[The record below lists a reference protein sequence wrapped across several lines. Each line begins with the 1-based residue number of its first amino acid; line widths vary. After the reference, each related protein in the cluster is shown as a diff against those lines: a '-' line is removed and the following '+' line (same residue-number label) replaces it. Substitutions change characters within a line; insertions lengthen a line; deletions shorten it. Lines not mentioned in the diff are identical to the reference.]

1 MIIKYILLYIM
12 KKPPDKYKCIKLPI
26 TSILNKNEESQNIFN
41 TIQDAVY
48 RTNYITTKTSLL
60 LRLWCLDKYHNGI
73 DIPLIDENTIKMSM
87 KSIILPS
94 RGPKP
99 KNNNLLLLNEFKNL
113 HNFTLEDGNNLSSI
127 LDYYA
132 ITIFTSIETNIK
144 MHFFDYVNRFINSYF
159 KVFYKNE
166 ITNKEFKKQLFKD
179 LYVVKNDIINGTL
192 KANEKFHN
200 WIKEYRYKIVPE
212 EFEINYYYDV
222 KATPQKYLKYMIF
235 MNIELEKIEGKMYQ
249 FFAIQS
255 SIIPNHIQIDTKA
268 IIELLV
274 NKEKK
279 QYLDNVE
286 LNKEFLW
293 DKFFNITQKIKDY
306 KFDNTIITDGYAT
319 SLRFIHNDY
328 IEGEKI
334 KKEKMK
340 KGRKDARELTT
351 EDKEKKKFAKKKL
364 QDEKN
369 EMNKLKQKEKP
380 KKVEKTHEFLYIDD
394 VDKEE
399 LKGNHIFIDPGKRS
413 LFTMMNDDGK
423 FYSYTNK
430 QRVNETKRLKY
441 QNILKKYKDE
451 LEITSKENEL
461 SSYNSK
467 SCNIIKFNEFIT
479 KKISTN
485 EVLYKLYQ
493 NNKFRQYKWY
503 AFINKKRT
511 EDNMLNKIEKTYAKD
526 SIIIIG
532 DWSIGKQMKNF
543 ISTPNLS
550 LKRKLQERFKVYDI
564 DEYRTSCLNYKTE
577 ELCNN
582 LYLPDK
588 TNKERKMHSILT
600 YKMENKR
607 NGCINR
613 DKNGCKNIQKV
624 FNYYMEYNERPEK
637 YKRGVDLQKLQTVLT
652 EPSNC
657 S

>member
-1 MIIKYILLYIM
+1 M

-26 TSILNKNEESQNIFN
+26 NSILNNNEESQNIFN

-73 DIPLIDENTIKMSM
+73 DIPFINENTIKMCM
-87 KSIILPS
+87 KSLILAS
-94 RGPKP
+94 SGPKP

-113 HNFTLEDGNNLSSI
+113 HNFTLEDCVNLSSI
-127 LDYYA
+127 LNYYA
-132 ITIFTSIETNIK
+132 ITILTSIETNIK

-159 KVFYKNE
+159 KVFYKDE

-179 LYVVKNDIINGTL
+179 LYVVKNDILNGTL
-192 KANEKFHN
+192 KANVKFHN
-200 WIKEYRYKIVPE
+200 WINEYRFKIVPE

-249 FFAIQS
+249 FFPLQS
-255 SIIPNHIQIDTKA
+255 SIIPRHIQIDTKSV
-268 IIELLV
+268 IELLV
-274 NKEKK
+274 DKGKKE
-279 QYLDNVE
+279 YLDNIE

-293 DKFFNITQKIKDY
+293 DKYFNITQKIKDH

-340 KGRKDARELTT
+340 KGRKDAKEMT
-351 EDKEKKKFAKKKL
+351 EEYKEQKKLDKKIL
-364 QDEKN
+364 QDEEK
-369 EMNKLKQKEKP
+369 ELNKLKQKDKP
-380 KKVEKTHEFLYIDD
+380 KKIEKIQEFPYIDD
-394 VDKEE
+394 VEKVDLEGK
-399 LKGNHIFIDPGKRS
+399 HIFIDPGKRS
-413 LFTMMNDDGK
+413 LFTMMNDDGR

-441 QNILKKYKDE
+441 QNILKKYRDE

-461 SSYNSK
+461 SLYNSK
-467 SCNIIKFNEFIT
+467 SCNINKYREFIT
-479 KKISTN
+479 KKINTN

-511 EDNMLNKIEKTYAKD
+511 EDNMLNKIEKTYTKD

-550 LKRKLQERFKVYDI
+550 LKRKLQERFKVYNI

-577 ELCNN
+577 ELSKN

-588 TNKERKMHSILT
+588 RNKERKMHSILT

-624 FNYYMEYNERPEK
+624 FNYYIEYDERPER
-637 YKRGVDLQKLQTVLT
+637 YKRGVDLQKLQTAIV
-652 EPSNC
+652 PSNC

>member
-1 MIIKYILLYIM
+1 MR
-12 KKPPDKYKCIKLPI
+12 KPPDKYKCIKLPI
-26 TSILNKNEESQNIFN
+26 NSILNNNEESQNIFN

-73 DIPLIDENTIKMSM
+73 DIPFINENTIKMCM
-87 KSIILPS
+87 KSLILAS
-94 RGPKP
+94 SGPKP

-113 HNFTLEDGNNLSSI
+113 HNFTLEDGVNLSSI

-132 ITIFTSIETNIK
+132 ITILTSIETNIK

-159 KVFYKNE
+159 KVLYKDE

-179 LYVVKNDIINGTL
+179 LYIVKNDILNGTL
-192 KANEKFHN
+192 KANVKFHN
-200 WIKEYRYKIVPE
+200 WINEYRFNIVPE

-249 FFAIQS
+249 FFPLQS
-255 SIIPNHIQIDTKA
+255 SIIPRHIQIDTKSV
-268 IIELLV
+268 IELLV
-274 NKEKK
+274 DKGKKE
-279 QYLDNVE
+279 YLDNIEV
-286 LNKEFLW
+286 NKEFLW

-340 KGRKDARELTT
+340 KGRKDAKEMT
-351 EDKEKKKFAKKKL
+351 EEEKEKKKLDKKIL
-364 QDEKN
+364 QDEKK
-369 EMNKLKQKEKP
+369 ELNKLKQKDKP
-380 KKVEKTHEFLYIDD
+380 KKIEKIQEFPYIDD
-394 VDKEE
+394 VEKVDLEGK
-399 LKGNHIFIDPGKRS
+399 HIFIDPGKRS
-413 LFTMMNDDGK
+413 LFTMMNDDGR

-441 QNILKKYKDE
+441 QNILKKYRDE

-461 SSYNSK
+461 SLYNSK
-467 SCNIIKFNEFIT
+467 SCNINKYREFIT
-479 KKISTN
+479 KKINTN

-511 EDNMLNKIEKTYAKD
+511 EDNMLNKIEKTYTKD

-550 LKRKLQERFKVYDI
+550 LKRKLQERFKVYNI

-577 ELCNN
+577 ELSKN

-588 TNKERKMHSILT
+588 RNKERKMHSILT

-624 FNYYMEYNERPEK
+624 FNYYIEYDERPER
-637 YKRGVDLQKLQTVLT
+637 YKRGVDLQKLQTAIV
-652 EPSNC
+652 PSNC

>member
-1 MIIKYILLYIM
+1 M

-26 TSILNKNEESQNIFN
+26 TSILNNNEESQKIFN

-60 LRLWCLDKYHNGI
+60 LRLWCLEKYHYGI
-73 DIPLIDENTIKMSM
+73 DIPLINENTIKMCM
-87 KSIILPS
+87 KSLILPS
-94 RGPKP
+94 SGPKP

-113 HNFTLEDGNNLSSI
+113 HNFTLENGNNLSSI

-132 ITIFTSIETNIK
+132 ITILTSIETNIK

-159 KVFYKNE
+159 KVLYKDD
-166 ITNKEFKKQLFKD
+166 ITNKEFKKHLFKD
-179 LYVVKNDIINGTL
+179 LYVVKNDILNGSL
-192 KANEKFHN
+192 KSNLKFHN
-200 WIKEYRYKIVPE
+200 WINEYRYKIVPE
-212 EFEINYYYDV
+212 NFEVSYYYDI

-235 MNIELEKIEGKMYQ
+235 MNIELEKIESKMYQ
-249 FFAIQS
+249 FFPLQS
-255 SIIPNHIQIDTKA
+255 SIIPRHIQMDTKS

-274 NKEKK
+274 EKEKK
-279 QYLDNVE
+279 QYLDNIE

-293 DKFFNITQKIKDY
+293 DKYFNITQKIKDY

-340 KGRKDARELTT
+340 KGRKDARELTD
-351 EDKEKKKFAKKKL
+351 EDKEKKKLSKKIL
-364 QDEKN
+364 QDEKK
-369 EMNKLKQKEKP
+369 ELNKLKQKDKP
-380 KKVEKTHEFLYIDD
+380 KKVEKIQDFPYIDD
-394 VDKEE
+394 VEKEE
-399 LKGNHIFIDPGKRS
+399 LKGSHIFIDPGKRS

-441 QNILKKYKDE
+441 QNILKKYRDE

-467 SCNIIKFNEFIT
+467 SCNITNFNDFIS
-479 KKISTN
+479 KKINTN

-493 NNKFRQYKWY
+493 NNKFRQYRWY

-511 EDNMLNKIEKTYAKD
+511 EDNMLNKIEKTYTKD

-564 DEYRTSCLNYKTE
+564 DEYRTSCLNYRTE
-577 ELCNN
+577 ELCKN

-588 TNKERKMHSILT
+588 KNKERKMHSILT

-624 FNYYMEYNERPEK
+624 FNYYIEYDERPER
-637 YKRGVDLQKLQTVLT
+637 YRRGVDLQKLQTAIV
-652 EPSNC
+652 PSNC

>member
-1 MIIKYILLYIM
+1 M
-12 KKPPDKYKCIKLPI
+12 KEPPDKYKCIKLPI

-41 TIQDAVY
+41 TIQEAVY

-87 KSIILPS
+87 KSIQLPS

-113 HNFTLEDGNNLSSI
+113 HNFTLENGNNLSSI

-132 ITIFTSIETNIK
+132 ITILTSIETNIK

-166 ITNKEFKKQLFKD
+166 ISNKEFKKQLFKD
-179 LYVVKNDIINGTL
+179 LYVVKNDIIKGTL

-212 EFEINYYYDV
+212 DFEINYYYDV

-249 FFAIQS
+249 FFPIQS
-255 SIIPNHIQIDTKA
+255 SIIPNYIQIDTKA

-274 NKEKK
+274 EKEKK

-340 KGRKDARELTT
+340 KGRKDAREMTT
-351 EDKEKKKFAKKKL
+351 EDKEKKILAKKKL

-380 KKVEKTHEFLYIDD
+380 KKVEKTHEFPYIDD
-394 VDKEE
+394 VNKEE

-451 LEITSKENEL
+451 LNITSKENEL

-467 SCNIIKFNEFIT
+467 SCNITKYNEFIT

-511 EDNMLNKIEKTYAKD
+511 EDNMLNKIEKTYTKD

-588 TNKERKMHSILT
+588 KNKERKMHSILT

-624 FNYYMEYNERPEK
+624 FNHYIEYNERPER

>member
-1 MIIKYILLYIM
+1 M

-26 TSILNKNEESQNIFN
+26 TSILNKNEESQKIFN

-60 LRLWCLDKYHNGI
+60 LRLWCLEKYHNGI
-73 DIPLIDENTIKMSM
+73 DIPLINENTIKMCM
-87 KSIILPS
+87 KSLILPS
-94 RGPKP
+94 SGPKP

-113 HNFTLEDGNNLSSI
+113 HNFTLEDGVNLSSI

-132 ITIFTSIETNIK
+132 ITILTSIETNIK

-159 KVFYKNE
+159 KVLYKDD
-166 ITNKEFKKQLFKD
+166 ITNKDFKKQLFKD
-179 LYVVKNDIINGTL
+179 LYVVKNDILNGSL
-192 KANEKFHN
+192 KSNVKFHN
-200 WIKEYRYKIVPE
+200 WINEYRYKIVPE
-212 EFEINYYYDV
+212 NFEVSYYYDV

-235 MNIELEKIEGKMYQ
+235 MNIKLEKIEGKMYQ
-249 FFAIQS
+249 FFPLQS
-255 SIIPNHIQIDTKA
+255 SIIPRHIQMDTKS

-274 NKEKK
+274 DKGKKE
-279 QYLDNVE
+279 YLDNIE

-293 DKFFNITQKIKDY
+293 DKYFNITQKIKDY

-340 KGRKDARELTT
+340 KGRKDARELTD
-351 EDKEKKKFAKKKL
+351 EDKEKKKLSKKIL
-364 QDEKN
+364 QDEKK
-369 EMNKLKQKEKP
+369 ELNKLKQKDKP
-380 KKVEKTHEFLYIDD
+380 KKIEKIQEFPYIDD
-394 VDKEE
+394 VEKEE
-399 LKGNHIFIDPGKRS
+399 LKGSHIFIDPGKRS

-441 QNILKKYKDE
+441 QNILKKYRDE
-451 LEITSKENEL
+451 LEITSIENEL

-467 SCNIIKFNEFIT
+467 SCNITNFNDFIS
-479 KKISTN
+479 KKINTN

-493 NNKFRQYKWY
+493 NNKFRQYRWY

-511 EDNMLNKIEKTYAKD
+511 EDNMLNKIEKTYTKD

-564 DEYRTSCLNYKTE
+564 DEYRTSCLNYRTE
-577 ELCNN
+577 ELCKN

-588 TNKERKMHSILT
+588 KNKERKMHSILT

-624 FNYYMEYNERPEK
+624 FNHYIEYDERPER
-637 YKRGVDLQKLQTVLT
+637 YRRGVDLQKLQTAIV
-652 EPSNC
+652 PSNC

>member
-1 MIIKYILLYIM
+1 MR
-12 KKPPDKYKCIKLPI
+12 KPPDKYKCIKLPI
-26 TSILNKNEESQNIFN
+26 ISILNNNEESQKIFN

-48 RTNYITTKTSLL
+48 RTNYITTKTNLL
-60 LRLWCLDKYHNGI
+60 LRLWCLEKYHNGI
-73 DIPLIDENTIKMSM
+73 DIPLIDENTIKMCM
-87 KSIILPS
+87 KSLILPS
-94 RGPKP
+94 SGPKP
-99 KNNNLLLLNEFKNL
+99 KNNNFLLLNEFKNL
-113 HNFTLEDGNNLSSI
+113 HNFTLEDGVNLSSI

-132 ITIFTSIETNIK
+132 ITILTSIETNIR

-159 KVFYKNE
+159 KVFYNDE
-166 ITNKEFKKQLFKD
+166 IANKEFKKQLFKD
-179 LYVVKNDIINGTL
+179 LYVVKNDILNGTL
-192 KANEKFHN
+192 KANVKFHN
-200 WIKEYRYKIVPE
+200 WINEYRFKIVPE

-249 FFAIQS
+249 FFPLQS
-255 SIIPNHIQIDTKA
+255 SIIPRHIQIDTKSV
-268 IIELLV
+268 IELLV
-274 NKEKK
+274 DKGKKE
-279 QYLDNVE
+279 YLDNIE
-286 LNKEFLW
+286 LNKDFLW

-340 KGRKDARELTT
+340 KGRKDAKEMT
-351 EDKEKKKFAKKKL
+351 EEEKEKKKLDKKIL
-364 QDEKN
+364 QDEKK
-369 EMNKLKQKEKP
+369 ELNKLKQNDKP
-380 KKVEKTHEFLYIDD
+380 KKIEKIQEFPYIDD
-394 VDKEE
+394 VEKIDLEGK
-399 LKGNHIFIDPGKRS
+399 HIFIDPGKRS
-413 LFTMMNDDGK
+413 LFTMMDDEGK

-441 QNILKKYKDE
+441 QNILKKYRDE
-451 LEITSKENEL
+451 IDITSKDNEL
-461 SSYNSK
+461 SAYNSK
-467 SCNIIKFNEFIT
+467 SCNINKYREFIT
-479 KKISTN
+479 KKINTN

-511 EDNMLNKIEKTYAKD
+511 EDNMLNKIEKTYTKD

-550 LKRKLQERFKVYDI
+550 LKRKLQERFKVYNI

-577 ELCNN
+577 ELSKN

-588 TNKERKMHSILT
+588 RNKERKIHSILT

-624 FNYYMEYNERPEK
+624 FNYYIEYDERPER
-637 YKRGVDLQKLQTVLT
+637 YKRGVDLQKLQTAIV
-652 EPSNC
+652 PSNC

>member
-1 MIIKYILLYIM
+1 MR
-12 KKPPDKYKCIKLPI
+12 KPPDKYKCIKLPI
-26 TSILNKNEESQNIFN
+26 NSILNNEESQKIFN

-60 LRLWCLDKYHNGI
+60 LRLWCLEKYHNGI
-73 DIPLIDENTIKMSM
+73 DIPFINENTIKMCM
-87 KSIILPS
+87 KSLILPS
-94 RGPKP
+94 SGPKP

-113 HNFTLEDGNNLSSI
+113 HNFTLEDGKNLSSI

-132 ITIFTSIETNIK
+132 ITILTSIETNIK

-159 KVFYKNE
+159 KVFYKDE

-179 LYVVKNDIINGTL
+179 LYVVKNDILNGTL
-192 KANEKFHN
+192 KANVKFHN

-212 EFEINYYYDV
+212 EFEISYYYDV

-249 FFAIQS
+249 FFPLQS
-255 SIIPNHIQIDTKA
+255 SIIPRHIQIDTKSV
-268 IIELLV
+268 IELLV
-274 NKEKK
+274 DKGKKE
-279 QYLDNVE
+279 YLDNIEV
-286 LNKEFLW
+286 NKEFLW
-293 DKFFNITQKIKDY
+293 DKYFNITQKIKDY

-340 KGRKDARELTT
+340 KGRKDAKEMT
-351 EDKEKKKFAKKKL
+351 EEEKEKKKLDKKIL
-364 QDEKN
+364 QDEKK
-369 EMNKLKQKEKP
+369 ELNKLKQKDKP
-380 KKVEKTHEFLYIDD
+380 KKIEKIQEFPYIDD
-394 VDKEE
+394 VEKEDLE
-399 LKGNHIFIDPGKRS
+399 GKHIFIDPGKRS

-441 QNILKKYKDE
+441 QNILKKYRDE
-451 LEITSKENEL
+451 LDITSKENEL
-461 SSYNSK
+461 SAYNSK
-467 SCNIIKFNEFIT
+467 SCNINKYREFIT
-479 KKISTN
+479 KKINTN

-511 EDNMLNKIEKTYAKD
+511 EDNMLNKIEKTYTKD

-550 LKRKLQERFKVYDI
+550 LKRKLQERFKVYNI

-577 ELCNN
+577 ELSKN

-588 TNKERKMHSILT
+588 RKKERKMHSILT

-624 FNYYMEYNERPEK
+624 FNYYIEYDERPER

>member
-1 MIIKYILLYIM
+1 M

-26 TSILNKNEESQNIFN
+26 TSILNNNEESQKIFN

-60 LRLWCLDKYHNGI
+60 LRLWCLEKYHYGI
-73 DIPLIDENTIKMSM
+73 DIPLINENTIKMCM
-87 KSIILPS
+87 KSLLLPS
-94 RGPKP
+94 SGPKP

-113 HNFTLEDGNNLSSI
+113 HNFTLEDGVNLSSI

-132 ITIFTSIETNIK
+132 ITILTSIETNIK

-159 KVFYKNE
+159 KVLYKDD

-179 LYVVKNDIINGTL
+179 LYVVKNDILNGSL
-192 KANEKFHN
+192 KSNLKFHN
-200 WIKEYRYKIVPE
+200 WINEYRYKIVPE
-212 EFEINYYYDV
+212 EFEVSYYYDV

-249 FFAIQS
+249 FFPLQS
-255 SIIPNHIQIDTKA
+255 SIIPNHIQMDTKS

-274 NKEKK
+274 EKEKK
-279 QYLDNVE
+279 QYLDNIE

-293 DKFFNITQKIKDY
+293 DKYFNITQKIKDY

-340 KGRKDARELTT
+340 KGRKDARELTD
-351 EDKEKKKFAKKKL
+351 EDKEKKKLSKKIL
-364 QDEKN
+364 QDEKK
-369 EMNKLKQKEKP
+369 ELNKLKQKDKP
-380 KKVEKTHEFLYIDD
+380 KKVEKIQEFSYIDD
-394 VDKEE
+394 VEKVDLEGK
-399 LKGNHIFIDPGKRS
+399 HIFIDPGKRS

-441 QNILKKYKDE
+441 QNILKKYRDE

-467 SCNIIKFNEFIT
+467 SCIINKYREFIT
-479 KKISTN
+479 KKINTN

-493 NNKFRQYKWY
+493 NNKFRQYRWY

-511 EDNMLNKIEKTYAKD
+511 EDNMLNKIEKTYTKD

-577 ELCNN
+577 ELCKN

-588 TNKERKMHSILT
+588 KNKERKMHSILT

-624 FNYYMEYNERPEK
+624 FNYYIEYEERPYR
-637 YKRGVDLQKLQTVLT
+637 YKRGVDLQKLQTAIV
-652 EPSNC
+652 PSNC

>member
-1 MIIKYILLYIM
+1 M

-26 TSILNKNEESQNIFN
+26 TSILNNKEESKKIFN

-48 RTNYITTKTSLL
+48 RTNYITTKTNLL
-60 LRLWCLDKYHNGI
+60 LRLWCLEKYHNGI
-73 DIPLIDENTIKMSM
+73 DIPLIDENTIKMCM
-87 KSIILPS
+87 KSLILAS
-94 RGPKP
+94 SGPKP

-113 HNFTLEDGNNLSSI
+113 HNFTLEDGVNLSSI
-127 LDYYA
+127 LNYYA
-132 ITIFTSIETNIK
+132 ITILTSIETNIK

-159 KVFYKNE
+159 KVFYKDE

-179 LYVVKNDIINGTL
+179 LYVVKNDILNGTL
-192 KANEKFHN
+192 KANVKFHN
-200 WIKEYRYKIVPE
+200 WINEYRFKIVPE

-249 FFAIQS
+249 FFPLQS
-255 SIIPNHIQIDTKA
+255 SIIPRHIQIDTKSV
-268 IIELLV
+268 IELLV
-274 NKEKK
+274 DKGKKE
-279 QYLDNVE
+279 YLDNIE

-293 DKFFNITQKIKDY
+293 DKYFNITQKIKDH

-340 KGRKDARELTT
+340 KGRKDAKEMT
-351 EDKEKKKFAKKKL
+351 EEEKEKKKLDKKIL
-364 QDEKN
+364 QNEEK
-369 EMNKLKQKEKP
+369 ELNKLKQKDKP
-380 KKVEKTHEFLYIDD
+380 KKIEKIQEFPYIDD
-394 VDKEE
+394 VEKEDLE
-399 LKGNHIFIDPGKRS
+399 GKHIFIDPGKRS
-413 LFTMMNDDGK
+413 LFTMMNDDGR

-441 QNILKKYKDE
+441 QNILKKYRDE

-461 SSYNSK
+461 SLYNSK
-467 SCNIIKFNEFIT
+467 SCNINKYREFIT
-479 KKISTN
+479 KKINTN

-511 EDNMLNKIEKTYAKD
+511 EDNMLNKIEKTYTKD

-550 LKRKLQERFKVYDI
+550 LKRKLQERFKVYNI

-577 ELCNN
+577 ELSKN

-588 TNKERKMHSILT
+588 RNKERKMHSILT

-624 FNYYMEYNERPEK
+624 FNYYIEYDERPER
-637 YKRGVDLQKLQTVLT
+637 YKRGVDLQKLQTAIV
-652 EPSNC
+652 PSNC

>member
-1 MIIKYILLYIM
+1 MR
-12 KKPPDKYKCIKLPI
+12 KPPDKYKCIKLPI
-26 TSILNKNEESQNIFN
+26 NSILNNNEESQNIFN

-73 DIPLIDENTIKMSM
+73 DIPFINENTIKMCM
-87 KSIILPS
+87 KSLILAS
-94 RGPKP
+94 SGPKP

-113 HNFTLEDGNNLSSI
+113 HNFTLEDGVNLSSI
-127 LDYYA
+127 LNYYA
-132 ITIFTSIETNIK
+132 ITILTSIETNIK
-144 MHFFDYVNRFINSYF
+144 THFFDYVNRFINSYF
-159 KVFYKNE
+159 KVFYKDE
-166 ITNKEFKKQLFKD
+166 ITNTEFKKQLFKD

-200 WIKEYRYKIVPE
+200 WINEYRFKIVPE

-249 FFAIQS
+249 FFPLQS
-255 SIIPNHIQIDTKA
+255 SIIPNHIQIDTKSV
-268 IIELLV
+268 IELLV
-274 NKEKK
+274 DKGKKE
-279 QYLDNVE
+279 YLDNIEV
-286 LNKEFLW
+286 NKEFLW

-340 KGRKDARELTT
+340 KGRKDAKEMT
-351 EDKEKKKFAKKKL
+351 EEYKEKKKLDKKIL
-364 QDEKN
+364 QDEKK
-369 EMNKLKQKEKP
+369 ELNKLKQKDKP
-380 KKVEKTHEFLYIDD
+380 KKIEKIQEFPYIDD
-394 VDKEE
+394 VEKVDLEGK
-399 LKGNHIFIDPGKRS
+399 HIFIDPGKRS
-413 LFTMMNDDGK
+413 LFTMMNDDGR

-441 QNILKKYKDE
+441 QNILKKYRDE

-461 SSYNSK
+461 SLYNSK
-467 SCNIIKFNEFIT
+467 SCNINKYREFIT
-479 KKISTN
+479 KKINTN

-511 EDNMLNKIEKTYAKD
+511 EDNMLNKIEKTYTKD

-550 LKRKLQERFKVYDI
+550 LKRKLQERFKVYNI

-577 ELCNN
+577 ELSKN

-588 TNKERKMHSILT
+588 RNKERKMHSILT

-624 FNYYMEYNERPEK
+624 FNYYIEYDERPER
-637 YKRGVDLQKLQTVLT
+637 YKRGVDLQKLQTAIV
-652 EPSNC
+652 PSNC

>member
-1 MIIKYILLYIM
+1 M

-26 TSILNKNEESQNIFN
+26 TSILNNNEESQKIFN

-60 LRLWCLDKYHNGI
+60 LRLWCLEKYHNGI
-73 DIPLIDENTIKMSM
+73 EIPLINENTIKMCM
-87 KSIILPS
+87 KSILLPS
-94 RGPKP
+94 SGPKP

-113 HNFTLEDGNNLSSI
+113 HNFTLEDGVNLSSI
-127 LDYYA
+127 LDYYT
-132 ITIFTSIETNIK
+132 ITILTSIETNIK

-159 KVFYKNE
+159 KVLYKDD

-179 LYVVKNDIINGTL
+179 LYVVKNDLLNGSL
-192 KANEKFHN
+192 KSNIKFHN
-200 WIKEYRYKIVPE
+200 WINEYRYKIVPE
-212 EFEINYYYDV
+212 NFEVSYYYDV

-249 FFAIQS
+249 FFPLQS
-255 SIIPNHIQIDTKA
+255 SIIPNHIQMDTKS

-274 NKEKK
+274 DKGKKE
-279 QYLDNVE
+279 YLDNIE

-340 KGRKDARELTT
+340 KGRKDARELTD
-351 EDKEKKKFAKKKL
+351 EDKEKKKLDKKIL
-364 QDEKN
+364 QDEKK
-369 EMNKLKQKEKP
+369 ELNKLKQKDKP
-380 KKVEKTHEFLYIDD
+380 KKIEKIQEFPYIDD
-394 VDKEE
+394 VEKVDLEGK
-399 LKGNHIFIDPGKRS
+399 HIFIDPGKRS
-413 LFTMMNDDGK
+413 LFTMMDDDGK

-441 QNILKKYKDE
+441 QNILKKYRDE

-467 SCNIIKFNEFIT
+467 SCIINNYREFIT
-479 KKISTN
+479 KKINTN

-493 NNKFRQYKWY
+493 NNKFRQYRWY

-511 EDNMLNKIEKTYAKD
+511 EDNMLNKIEKTYTKD

-564 DEYRTSCLNYKTE
+564 DEYRTSCLNFKTE
-577 ELCNN
+577 ELSKN

-624 FNYYMEYNERPEK
+624 FNYYIEYDERPER
-637 YKRGVDLQKLQTVLT
+637 YKRGVDLQKLQTAMV
-652 EPSNC
+652 PSNC

>member
-1 MIIKYILLYIM
+1 MR
-12 KKPPDKYKCIKLPI
+12 KPPDKYKCIKLPI
-26 TSILNKNEESQNIFN
+26 NSILNNNEESQNIFN

-73 DIPLIDENTIKMSM
+73 DIPFINENTIKMCM
-87 KSIILPS
+87 KSLILAS
-94 RGPKP
+94 SGPKP

-113 HNFTLEDGNNLSSI
+113 HNFTLEDGVNLSSI
-127 LDYYA
+127 LNYYA
-132 ITIFTSIETNIK
+132 ITILTSIETNIK

-159 KVFYKNE
+159 KVFYKDE
-166 ITNKEFKKQLFKD
+166 ITNTEFKKQLFKD

-200 WIKEYRYKIVPE
+200 WINEYRFKIVPE

-249 FFAIQS
+249 FFPLQS
-255 SIIPNHIQIDTKA
+255 SIIPNHIQIDTKSV
-268 IIELLV
+268 IELLV
-274 NKEKK
+274 DKGKKE
-279 QYLDNVE
+279 YLDNIEV
-286 LNKEFLW
+286 NKEFLW

-340 KGRKDARELTT
+340 KGRKDAKEMT
-351 EDKEKKKFAKKKL
+351 EEYKEKKKLDKKIL
-364 QDEKN
+364 QDEKK
-369 EMNKLKQKEKP
+369 ELNKLKQKDKP
-380 KKVEKTHEFLYIDD
+380 KKIEKIQEFPYIDD
-394 VDKEE
+394 VEKVDLEGK
-399 LKGNHIFIDPGKRS
+399 HIFIDPGKRS
-413 LFTMMNDDGK
+413 LFTMMNDDGR

-441 QNILKKYKDE
+441 QNILKKYRDE

-461 SSYNSK
+461 SLYNSK
-467 SCNIIKFNEFIT
+467 SCNINKYREFIT
-479 KKISTN
+479 KKINTN

-511 EDNMLNKIEKTYAKD
+511 EDNMLNKIEKTYTKD

-550 LKRKLQERFKVYDI
+550 LKRKLQERFKVYNI

-577 ELCNN
+577 ELSKN

-588 TNKERKMHSILT
+588 RNKERKMHSILT

-624 FNYYMEYNERPEK
+624 FNYYIEYDERPER
-637 YKRGVDLQKLQTVLT
+637 YKRGVDLQKLQTAIV
-652 EPSNC
+652 PSNC

>member
-1 MIIKYILLYIM
+1 M

-26 TSILNKNEESQNIFN
+26 TSILNNNEESQKIFN
-41 TIQDAVY
+41 SIQDAVY

-60 LRLWCLDKYHNGI
+60 LRLWCLDKFHNGI
-73 DIPLIDENTIKMSM
+73 DIPLINENTIKMCM
-87 KSIILPS
+87 KSLILPS
-94 RGPKP
+94 SGPKP

-113 HNFTLEDGNNLSSI
+113 HNFTLEDGVNLSSI

-132 ITIFTSIETNIK
+132 ITILTSIETNIK
-144 MHFFDYVNRFINSYF
+144 MQFFDYVNRFINSYF
-159 KVFYKNE
+159 KVLYKDD
-166 ITNKEFKKQLFKD
+166 ITNKDFKKQLFKD
-179 LYVVKNDIINGTL
+179 LYVVKNDILNGSL
-192 KANEKFHN
+192 KSNVKFHN
-200 WIKEYRYKIVPE
+200 WINEYRYKIVPE
-212 EFEINYYYDV
+212 EFEVSYYYDV

-249 FFAIQS
+249 FFPLQS
-255 SIIPNHIQIDTKA
+255 SVIPNHIQMDTKS

-274 NKEKK
+274 EKEKK
-279 QYLDNVE
+279 QYLDNIE

-293 DKFFNITQKIKDY
+293 DKYFNITQKIKDY

-340 KGRKDARELTT
+340 KGRKDARELTD
-351 EDKEKKKFAKKKL
+351 EDKEKKKLSKKIL
-364 QDEKN
+364 QDEKK
-369 EMNKLKQKEKP
+369 ELNKLKQKDKP
-380 KKVEKTHEFLYIDD
+380 KKVEKTHEFPYIDD
-394 VDKEE
+394 VEKEE
-399 LKGNHIFIDPGKRS
+399 LKGSHIFIDPGKRS

-441 QNILKKYKDE
+441 QNILKKYRDE

-467 SCNIIKFNEFIT
+467 SCNINKYREFIT
-479 KKISTN
+479 KKINTN

-493 NNKFRQYKWY
+493 NNKFRQYRWY

-511 EDNMLNKIEKTYAKD
+511 EDNMLNKIEKTYTKD

-564 DEYRTSCLNYKTE
+564 DEYRTSCLNYMTE
-577 ELCNN
+577 ELCKN

-588 TNKERKMHSILT
+588 KNKERKMHSILT

-624 FNYYMEYNERPEK
+624 FNYYIEYEERPYR
-637 YKRGVDLQKLQTVLT
+637 YKRGVDLQKLQTAIV
-652 EPSNC
+652 PSNC

>member
-1 MIIKYILLYIM
+1 M

-26 TSILNKNEESQNIFN
+26 TSILNKNQESQNIFN
-41 TIQDAVY
+41 TIQEAVY

-87 KSIILPS
+87 KSIQLPS

-113 HNFTLEDGNNLSSI
+113 HNFTLENGNNLSSI

-132 ITIFTSIETNIK
+132 ITILTSIETNIK

-166 ITNKEFKKQLFKD
+166 ISNKEFKKQLFKD

-200 WIKEYRYKIVPE
+200 WINEYRFKIVPE

-249 FFAIQS
+249 FFPLQS
-255 SIIPNHIQIDTKA
+255 SIIPRHIQIDTKSV
-268 IIELLV
+268 IELLV
-274 NKEKK
+274 DKGKKE
-279 QYLDNVE
+279 YLDNIEV
-286 LNKEFLW
+286 NKEFLW
-293 DKFFNITQKIKDY
+293 DKYFNITQKIKDY

-340 KGRKDARELTT
+340 KGRKDAKEMTE
-351 EDKEKKKFAKKKL
+351 EDKEKKKLDKKIL
-364 QDEKN
+364 QDEKK
-369 EMNKLKQKEKP
+369 ELNKLKQKDKP
-380 KKVEKTHEFLYIDD
+380 KKIEKIQEFPYIDD
-394 VDKEE
+394 VEKVDLEGK
-399 LKGNHIFIDPGKRS
+399 HIFIDPGKRS

-441 QNILKKYKDE
+441 QNILKKYRDE
-451 LEITSKENEL
+451 LDITSKENEL
-461 SSYNSK
+461 SLYNSK
-467 SCNIIKFNEFIT
+467 SCNINKYREFIT
-479 KKISTN
+479 KKINTN

-511 EDNMLNKIEKTYAKD
+511 EDNMLNKIEKTYTKD

-577 ELCNN
+577 ELCKN

-588 TNKERKMHSILT
+588 TKKERKMHSILT

-624 FNYYMEYNERPEK
+624 FNHYIEYNERPER

>member
-1 MIIKYILLYIM
+1 MR
-12 KKPPDKYKCIKLPI
+12 KPPDKYKCIKLPI
-26 TSILNKNEESQNIFN
+26 NSILNNNEESQNIFN

-73 DIPLIDENTIKMSM
+73 DIPFINENTIKMCM
-87 KSIILPS
+87 KSLILAS
-94 RGPKP
+94 SGPKP

-113 HNFTLEDGNNLSSI
+113 HNFTLEDGVNLSSI
-127 LDYYA
+127 LNYYA
-132 ITIFTSIETNIK
+132 ITILTSIETNIK

-159 KVFYKNE
+159 KVFYKDE

-179 LYVVKNDIINGTL
+179 LYVVKNDILNGTL
-192 KANEKFHN
+192 KANVKFHN
-200 WIKEYRYKIVPE
+200 WINEYRFKIVPE

-249 FFAIQS
+249 FFPLQS
-255 SIIPNHIQIDTKA
+255 SIIPNHIQIDTKSV
-268 IIELLV
+268 IELLV
-274 NKEKK
+274 DKGKKE
-279 QYLDNVE
+279 YLDNIEV
-286 LNKEFLW
+286 NKEFLW

-340 KGRKDARELTT
+340 KGRKDAKEMT
-351 EDKEKKKFAKKKL
+351 EEYKEKKKLDKKIL
-364 QDEKN
+364 QDEKK
-369 EMNKLKQKEKP
+369 ELNKLKQKDKP
-380 KKVEKTHEFLYIDD
+380 KKIEKIQEFSYIDD
-394 VDKEE
+394 VEKVDLEGK
-399 LKGNHIFIDPGKRS
+399 HIFIDPGKRS
-413 LFTMMNDDGK
+413 LFTMMNDDGR

-441 QNILKKYKDE
+441 QNILKKYRDE

-461 SSYNSK
+461 SLYNSK
-467 SCNIIKFNEFIT
+467 SCNINKYREFIT
-479 KKISTN
+479 KKINTN

-511 EDNMLNKIEKTYAKD
+511 EDNMLNKIEKTYTKD

-550 LKRKLQERFKVYDI
+550 LKRKLQERFKVYNI

-577 ELCNN
+577 ELSKN

-588 TNKERKMHSILT
+588 RNKERKMHSILT

-624 FNYYMEYNERPEK
+624 FNYYIEYDERPER
-637 YKRGVDLQKLQTVLT
+637 YKRGVDLQKLQTAIV
-652 EPSNC
+652 PSNC

>member
-1 MIIKYILLYIM
+1 M

-26 TSILNKNEESQNIFN
+26 TSILNNNEESQKIFN

-60 LRLWCLDKYHNGI
+60 LRLWCLEKYHNGI
-73 DIPLIDENTIKMSM
+73 DIPLIDENTIKMCM
-87 KSIILPS
+87 KSLILPS
-94 RGPKP
+94 SGPKP

-113 HNFTLEDGNNLSSI
+113 HNFTLEDGKNLSSI

-132 ITIFTSIETNIK
+132 ITILTSIETNIK

-159 KVFYKNE
+159 KVFYKDE

-179 LYVVKNDIINGTL
+179 LYVVKNDILNGTL
-192 KANEKFHN
+192 KANVKFHN
-200 WIKEYRYKIVPE
+200 WINEYRYKIVPE
-212 EFEINYYYDV
+212 EFEISYYYDV

-249 FFAIQS
+249 FFPLQS
-255 SIIPNHIQIDTKA
+255 SIIPRHIQIDTKSV
-268 IIELLV
+268 IELLV
-274 NKEKK
+274 DKGKKE
-279 QYLDNVE
+279 YLDNIEV
-286 LNKEFLW
+286 NKEFLW
-293 DKFFNITQKIKDY
+293 DNYFNITQKIKDY

-334 KKEKMK
+334 KKERKK
-340 KGRKDARELTT
+340 KGRKDAREMTE
-351 EDKEKKKFAKKKL
+351 EDKERKKIDKKKL
-364 QDEKN
+364 QDEKK
-369 EMNKLKQKEKP
+369 ELNKLKQKDKP
-380 KKVEKTHEFLYIDD
+380 KKIEKIQEFPYIDD
-394 VDKEE
+394 VEKVDLEGK
-399 LKGNHIFIDPGKRS
+399 HIFIDPGKRS

-430 QRVNETKRLKY
+430 QRVNEIKRLKY
-441 QNILKKYKDE
+441 QNILKKYRDE
-451 LEITSKENEL
+451 LDITSKENEL
-461 SSYNSK
+461 SAYNSK
-467 SCNIIKFNEFIT
+467 SCNINKYREFIT
-479 KKISTN
+479 KKINTN

-511 EDNMLNKIEKTYAKD
+511 EDNMLNKIEKTYTKD

-550 LKRKLQERFKVYDI
+550 LKRKLQERFKVYNI

-577 ELCNN
+577 ELSKN

-588 TNKERKMHSILT
+588 RNKERKMHSILT

-624 FNYYMEYNERPEK
+624 FNYYIEYDERPER

>member
-1 MIIKYILLYIM
+1 M

-26 TSILNKNEESQNIFN
+26 TSILNEENQKIFN

-60 LRLWCLDKYHNGI
+60 LRLWCLEKYHYGI
-73 DIPLIDENTIKMSM
+73 DIPLINENTIKMCM
-87 KSIILPS
+87 KSLILPS
-94 RGPKP
+94 SGPKP

-113 HNFTLEDGNNLSSI
+113 HNFTLEDGVNLSSI

-132 ITIFTSIETNIK
+132 ITILTSIETNIK

-159 KVFYKNE
+159 KVLYKND
-166 ITNKEFKKQLFKD
+166 ITNKDFKKQLFKD
-179 LYVVKNDIINGTL
+179 LYVVKNDILNGTL
-192 KANEKFHN
+192 KANVKFHN
-200 WIKEYRYKIVPE
+200 WINENRYKIVPE
-212 EFEINYYYDV
+212 EFEVSYYYDV

-249 FFAIQS
+249 FFPLQS
-255 SIIPNHIQIDTKA
+255 SIIPNHIQMDTKS
-268 IIELLV
+268 IVELLV
-274 NKEKK
+274 DKGKKE
-279 QYLDNVE
+279 YLDNIE

-293 DKFFNITQKIKDY
+293 DKYFNITQKIKDY

-340 KGRKDARELTT
+340 KGRKDARELTD
-351 EDKEKKKFAKKKL
+351 EDKERDKITKKKL

-369 EMNKLKQKEKP
+369 EMNKLKQKIKP
-380 KKVEKTHEFLYIDD
+380 KKVEKTHEFSYIDD
-394 VDKEE
+394 VEKEE

-413 LFTMMNDDGK
+413 LFSMMNDDGK

-441 QNILKKYKDE
+441 QNILKKYRDE
-451 LEITSKENEL
+451 LNITSIENEL

-467 SCNIIKFNEFIT
+467 SCNIASFNEFIT
-479 KKISTN
+479 KKINTN

-493 NNKFRQYKWY
+493 NNKFRQYRWY

-511 EDNMLNKIEKTYAKD
+511 EDNMLNKIEKTYTKD

-577 ELCNN
+577 ELCKN

-588 TNKERKMHSILT
+588 KNKERKMHSILT

-624 FNYYMEYNERPEK
+624 FNYYIEYNERPER
-637 YKRGVDLQKLQTVLT
+637 YKRGVDLQKLQTAIV
-652 EPSNC
+652 PSNC

>member
-1 MIIKYILLYIM
+1 M

-26 TSILNKNEESQNIFN
+26 TSILNNNEESQKIFN
-41 TIQDAVY
+41 SIQDAVY

-60 LRLWCLDKYHNGI
+60 LRLWCLEKYHNGI
-73 DIPLIDENTIKMSM
+73 EIPLINENTIKMSM
-87 KSIILPS
+87 KSLILPS
-94 RGPKP
+94 SGPKP

-113 HNFTLEDGNNLSSI
+113 HNFTLEDGVNLSSI

-132 ITIFTSIETNIK
+132 ITILTSIETNIK

-159 KVFYKNE
+159 KVFYKDE

-179 LYVVKNDIINGTL
+179 LYVVKNDILNGTL
-192 KANEKFHN
+192 KANVKFHN
-200 WIKEYRYKIVPE
+200 WINENRFKIVPE

-249 FFAIQS
+249 FFPLQS
-255 SIIPNHIQIDTKA
+255 SIIPRHIQMDTKSV
-268 IIELLV
+268 IELLV
-274 NKEKK
+274 DKGKKE
-279 QYLDNVE
+279 YLDNIE

-340 KGRKDARELTT
+340 KGREDAREMTT
-351 EDKEKKKFAKKKL
+351 EDKEKKKLDKKIL
-364 QDEKN
+364 QDEKK
-369 EMNKLKQKEKP
+369 ELNKLKQKDKP
-380 KKVEKTHEFLYIDD
+380 KKIEKIQEFPYIDD
-394 VDKEE
+394 VEKVDLEGK
-399 LKGNHIFIDPGKRS
+399 HIFIDPGKRS

-441 QNILKKYKDE
+441 QNILKKYRDE
-451 LEITSKENEL
+451 LDITSKENEL
-461 SSYNSK
+461 SAYNSK
-467 SCNIIKFNEFIT
+467 SCNINKYREFIT
-479 KKISTN
+479 KKINTN

-511 EDNMLNKIEKTYAKD
+511 EDNMLNKIEKTYTKD

-550 LKRKLQERFKVYDI
+550 LKRKLQERFKVYNI

-577 ELCNN
+577 ELSKN

-588 TNKERKMHSILT
+588 KNKERKMHSILT

-624 FNYYMEYNERPEK
+624 FNYYIEYDERPER
-637 YKRGVDLQKLQTVLT
+637 YKRGVDLQKLQTAIVL
-652 EPSNC
+652 SNC

>member
-1 MIIKYILLYIM
+1 M

-26 TSILNKNEESQNIFN
+26 NSILNKNEESHNIFS

-60 LRLWCLDKYHNGI
+60 LRLWCLDKYHKKI
-73 DIPLIDENTIKMSM
+73 QIPLIDENTIKMCM
-87 KSIILPS
+87 KSLLLPS

-132 ITIFTSIETNIK
+132 ITILTSIETNIK

-166 ITNKEFKKQLFKD
+166 ISNKEFKKQLFKD

-192 KANEKFHN
+192 TANEKFHN
-200 WIKEYRYKIVPE
+200 WIKEYRYKFVPE

-222 KATPQKYLKYMIF
+222 KCMPQKYLKYMIF

-249 FFAIQS
+249 FFPIQS
-255 SIIPNHIQIDTKA
+255 SIIPNHIQIDTKSV
-268 IIELLV
+268 IELLV
-274 NKEKK
+274 EKEKK
-279 QYLDNVE
+279 QYLDNIE

-319 SLRFIHNDY
+319 SLRFIHKDY

-340 KGRKDARELTT
+340 KGRKDAREMTT
-351 EDKEKKKFAKKKL
+351 EDKEKKKIAKKKL
-364 QDEKN
+364 QDEKKEQN
-369 EMNKLKQKEKP
+369 NLKQKEKP
-380 KKVEKTHEFLYIDD
+380 KKVEKTHDFPYIDD

-413 LFTMMNDDGK
+413 LFTIMNDDGK

-441 QNILKKYKDE
+441 QHILKKYKDE
-451 LEITSKENEL
+451 LNITSKENEL

-467 SCNIIKFNEFIT
+467 SCNMTKYNDFIT
-479 KKISTN
+479 KKINTN
-485 EVLYKLYQ
+485 DVLYKLYQ

-511 EDNMLNKIEKTYAKD
+511 EDNMLNKIEKTYTKD

-543 ISTPNLS
+543 ITTPNLS
-550 LKRKLQERFKVYDI
+550 LKRKLQERFNVYDI

-577 ELCNN
+577 ELSNN

-588 TNKERKMHSILT
+588 TNKVRKMHSILT

-613 DKNGCKNIQKV
+613 DKNGCKNIQKL

-637 YKRGVDLQKLQTVLT
+637 YKRGYNLQKLQTALT

>member
-1 MIIKYILLYIM
+1 M

-26 TSILNKNEESQNIFN
+26 TSILYKNEESQNIFN

-60 LRLWCLDKYHNGI
+60 LRLWCLDKYQNGI
-73 DIPLIDENTIKMSM
+73 DIPLIDENTIKMSI
-87 KSIILPS
+87 KSILLPS

-132 ITIFTSIETNIK
+132 ITILTSIETNIK

-179 LYVVKNDIINGTL
+179 LYVVKNDIINGSL

-212 EFEINYYYDV
+212 DFEVNYYYDV
-222 KATPQKYLKYMIF
+222 KCTPQKYLKYMIY
-235 MNIELEKIEGKMYQ
+235 MNIELEKIEGKMFQ
-249 FFAIQS
+249 FFPIQS

-268 IIELLV
+268 VIELLV
-274 NKEKK
+274 DKEKK

-319 SLRFIHNDY
+319 SLRFIHDGY

-334 KKEKMK
+334 KKEKIK
-340 KGRKDARELTT
+340 KGRKDAREMTE
-351 EDKEKKKFAKKKL
+351 EDKEKKKLAKKKL
-364 QDEKN
+364 QDEKK
-369 EMNKLKQKEKP
+369 ELNKLKQKEKP
-380 KKVEKTHEFLYIDD
+380 KKVEKTQEFPYIDD
-394 VDKEE
+394 VDKKE

-430 QRVNETKRLKY
+430 QRCNETKRLKY

-451 LEITSKENEL
+451 LNITSKENEL

-467 SCNIIKFNEFIT
+467 SCNITKYNEFIT

-511 EDNMLNKIEKTYAKD
+511 EDNMLNKIEKTYTKD

-564 DEYRTSCLNYKTE
+564 DEYRTSCFNYKTE

-588 TNKERKMHSILT
+588 KNKERKIHSILT

>member
-1 MIIKYILLYIM
+1 MR
-12 KKPPDKYKCIKLPI
+12 KPPDKYKCIKLPI
-26 TSILNKNEESQNIFN
+26 NSILNNNEESQNIFN

-73 DIPLIDENTIKMSM
+73 DIPFINENTIKMCM
-87 KSIILPS
+87 KSLILAS
-94 RGPKP
+94 SGPKP

-113 HNFTLEDGNNLSSI
+113 HNFTLEDGVNLSSI
-127 LDYYA
+127 LNYYA
-132 ITIFTSIETNIK
+132 ITILTSIETNIK

-159 KVFYKNE
+159 KVFYKDE

-179 LYVVKNDIINGTL
+179 LYVVKNDILNGTL
-192 KANEKFHN
+192 KANVKFHN
-200 WIKEYRYKIVPE
+200 WINEYRFKIVPE

-249 FFAIQS
+249 FFPLQS
-255 SIIPNHIQIDTKA
+255 SIIPNHIQIDTKSV
-268 IIELLV
+268 IELLV
-274 NKEKK
+274 DKGKKE
-279 QYLDNVE
+279 YLDNIEV
-286 LNKEFLW
+286 NKEFLW

-340 KGRKDARELTT
+340 KGRKDAKEMT
-351 EDKEKKKFAKKKL
+351 EEYKEKKKLDKKIL
-364 QDEKN
+364 QDEKK
-369 EMNKLKQKEKP
+369 ELNKLKQKDKP
-380 KKVEKTHEFLYIDD
+380 KKIEKIQEFPYIDD
-394 VDKEE
+394 VEKVDLEGK
-399 LKGNHIFIDPGKRS
+399 HIFIDPGKRS
-413 LFTMMNDDGK
+413 LFTMMNDDGR

-441 QNILKKYKDE
+441 QNILKKYRDE

-461 SSYNSK
+461 SAYNSK
-467 SCNIIKFNEFIT
+467 SCNINKYREFIT
-479 KKISTN
+479 KKINTN

-511 EDNMLNKIEKTYAKD
+511 EDNMLNKIEKTYTKD

-550 LKRKLQERFKVYDI
+550 LKRKLQERFKVYNI

-577 ELCNN
+577 ELSKN
-582 LYLPDK
+582 LYLVDK
-588 TNKERKMHSILT
+588 RNKERKMHSILT

-624 FNYYMEYNERPEK
+624 FNYYIEYDERPER
-637 YKRGVDLQKLQTVLT
+637 YKRGVDLQKLQTAIV
-652 EPSNC
+652 PSNC

>member
-1 MIIKYILLYIM
+1 M

-26 TSILNKNEESQNIFN
+26 NSILNNNEESQNIFN

-60 LRLWCLDKYHNGI
+60 LRLLCLDKYHNGI
-73 DIPLIDENTIKMSM
+73 DIPLINENTIKMCM
-87 KSIILPS
+87 KSLILPS
-94 RGPKP
+94 SGPKP

-113 HNFTLEDGNNLSSI
+113 HNFTLEDGVNLSSI
-127 LDYYA
+127 LNYYA
-132 ITIFTSIETNIK
+132 ITILTSIETNIK

-159 KVFYKNE
+159 KVFYKDE

-179 LYVVKNDIINGTL
+179 LYDVKNDILNGTL
-192 KANEKFHN
+192 NANVKFHN
-200 WIKEYRYKIVPE
+200 WINEYRFKIVPE

-249 FFAIQS
+249 FFPLQS
-255 SIIPNHIQIDTKA
+255 SIIPRHIQIDTKSV
-268 IIELLV
+268 IELLV
-274 NKEKK
+274 DKGKKE
-279 QYLDNVE
+279 YLDNIEV
-286 LNKEFLW
+286 NKEFLW

-340 KGRKDARELTT
+340 KGRKDAKEMT
-351 EDKEKKKFAKKKL
+351 EEEKEKKKLDKKIL
-364 QDEKN
+364 QDEEK
-369 EMNKLKQKEKP
+369 ELNKLKQKDKP
-380 KKVEKTHEFLYIDD
+380 KKIEKIQEFPYIDD
-394 VDKEE
+394 VEKVDLEGK
-399 LKGNHIFIDPGKRS
+399 HIFIDPGKRS
-413 LFTMMNDDGK
+413 LFTMMNDDGR

-441 QNILKKYKDE
+441 QNILKKYRDE

-461 SSYNSK
+461 SLYNSK
-467 SCNIIKFNEFIT
+467 SCNINKYREFIT
-479 KKISTN
+479 KKINTN

-511 EDNMLNKIEKTYAKD
+511 EDNMLNKIEKTYTKD

-550 LKRKLQERFKVYDI
+550 LKRKLQERFKVYNI

-577 ELCNN
+577 ELSKN

-588 TNKERKMHSILT
+588 RNKERKMHSILT

-624 FNYYMEYNERPEK
+624 FNYYIEYDERPER
-637 YKRGVDLQKLQTVLT
+637 YKRGVDLQKLQTAIV
-652 EPSNC
+652 PSNC

>member
-1 MIIKYILLYIM
+1 MR
-12 KKPPDKYKCIKLPI
+12 KPPDKYKCIKLPI
-26 TSILNKNEESQNIFN
+26 NSILNNNEESQNIFN

-73 DIPLIDENTIKMSM
+73 DIPFINENTIKMCM
-87 KSIILPS
+87 KSLILAS
-94 RGPKP
+94 SGPKP

-113 HNFTLEDGNNLSSI
+113 HNFTLEDGVNLSSI
-127 LDYYA
+127 LNYYA
-132 ITIFTSIETNIK
+132 ITILTSIETNIK

-159 KVFYKNE
+159 KVFYKDE

-179 LYVVKNDIINGTL
+179 LYVVKNDILNGTL
-192 KANEKFHN
+192 KANVKFHN
-200 WIKEYRYKIVPE
+200 WINEYRFKIVPE

-249 FFAIQS
+249 FFPLQS
-255 SIIPNHIQIDTKA
+255 SIIPNHIQIDTKSV
-268 IIELLV
+268 IELLV
-274 NKEKK
+274 DKGKKE
-279 QYLDNVE
+279 YLDNIEV
-286 LNKEFLW
+286 NKEFLW

-340 KGRKDARELTT
+340 KGRKDAKEMT
-351 EDKEKKKFAKKKL
+351 EEYKEQKKLDKKIL
-364 QDEKN
+364 QDEKK
-369 EMNKLKQKEKP
+369 ELNKLKQKDKP
-380 KKVEKTHEFLYIDD
+380 KKIEKIQEFPYIDD
-394 VDKEE
+394 VEKVDLEGK
-399 LKGNHIFIDPGKRS
+399 HIFIDPGKRS
-413 LFTMMNDDGK
+413 LFTMMNDDGR

-441 QNILKKYKDE
+441 QNILKKYRDE

-461 SSYNSK
+461 SLYNSK
-467 SCNIIKFNEFIT
+467 SCNINKYREFIT
-479 KKISTN
+479 KKINTN

-511 EDNMLNKIEKTYAKD
+511 EDNMLNKIEKTYTKD

-550 LKRKLQERFKVYDI
+550 LKRKLQERFKVYNI

-577 ELCNN
+577 ELSKN
-582 LYLPDK
+582 LYLVDK
-588 TNKERKMHSILT
+588 RNKERKMHSILT

-624 FNYYMEYNERPEK
+624 FNYYIEYDERPER
-637 YKRGVDLQKLQTVLT
+637 YKRGVDLQKLQTAIV
-652 EPSNC
+652 PSNC

>member
-1 MIIKYILLYIM
+1 M

-26 TSILNKNEESQNIFN
+26 TSILNNNEESQKIFN

-60 LRLWCLDKYHNGI
+60 LRLWCLEKYHNGI
-73 DIPLIDENTIKMSM
+73 EIPLINENTIKMSM
-87 KSIILPS
+87 KSLILPS
-94 RGPKP
+94 SGPKP

-113 HNFTLEDGNNLSSI
+113 HNFTLEDGVNLSSI

-132 ITIFTSIETNIK
+132 ITILTSIETNIK

-159 KVFYKNE
+159 KVFYKDE

-179 LYVVKNDIINGTL
+179 LYVVKNDILNGTL
-192 KANEKFHN
+192 KANVKFHN
-200 WIKEYRYKIVPE
+200 WINEYRFKIVPE

-249 FFAIQS
+249 FFPLQS
-255 SIIPNHIQIDTKA
+255 SIIPRHIQIDTKA

-274 NKEKK
+274 DKEKK

-319 SLRFIHNDY
+319 SLRFIHNYY

-340 KGRKDARELTT
+340 KGRKDAKEMT
-351 EDKEKKKFAKKKL
+351 EEEKEKKKLDKKIL
-364 QDEKN
+364 QDEKK
-369 EMNKLKQKEKP
+369 ELNKLKQKDKP
-380 KKVEKTHEFLYIDD
+380 KKIEKIQEFPYIDD
-394 VDKEE
+394 VEKVDLEGK
-399 LKGNHIFIDPGKRS
+399 HIFIDPGKRS

-441 QNILKKYKDE
+441 QNILKKYRDE
-451 LEITSKENEL
+451 LDITSKENEL
-461 SSYNSK
+461 SAYNSK
-467 SCNIIKFNEFIT
+467 SCNINKYREFIT
-479 KKISTN
+479 KKINTN

-511 EDNMLNKIEKTYAKD
+511 EDNMLNKIEKTYTKD

-564 DEYRTSCLNYKTE
+564 DEYRTSCLNYRTE
-577 ELCNN
+577 ELCKN

-588 TNKERKMHSILT
+588 KNKERKMHSILT

-624 FNYYMEYNERPEK
+624 FNYYIEYNGRPER
-637 YKRGVDLQKLQTVLT
+637 YKRGVDLQKLQTAIV
-652 EPSNC
+652 PSNC

>member
-1 MIIKYILLYIM
+1 M

-26 TSILNKNEESQNIFN
+26 TSILNNNEESQKIFN

-60 LRLWCLDKYHNGI
+60 LRLWCLEKYHYGI
-73 DIPLIDENTIKMSM
+73 DIPLINENTIKICM
-87 KSIILPS
+87 KSLILPS

-113 HNFTLEDGNNLSSI
+113 HNFTLEDGVNLSSI

-132 ITIFTSIETNIK
+132 ITILTSIETNIK

-159 KVFYKNE
+159 KVFYKDD

-179 LYVVKNDIINGTL
+179 LYVVKNDILNGSL
-192 KANEKFHN
+192 KSNIKFHN
-200 WIKEYRYKIVPE
+200 WINEYRYKIVPE
-212 EFEINYYYDV
+212 EFEVSYYYDV

-249 FFAIQS
+249 FFPLQS
-255 SIIPNHIQIDTKA
+255 SIIPNHIQMDTKS

-274 NKEKK
+274 EKEKK
-279 QYLDNVE
+279 QYLDNIE

-293 DKFFNITQKIKDY
+293 DKYFNITQKIKDY

-328 IEGEKI
+328 IESEKI

-340 KGRKDARELTT
+340 KGRKDARELTD
-351 EDKEKKKFAKKKL
+351 EDKEKKKLSKKIL
-364 QDEKN
+364 QDEKK
-369 EMNKLKQKEKP
+369 ELNKLKQKDKP
-380 KKVEKTHEFLYIDD
+380 KKVEKIQEFPYIDD
-394 VDKEE
+394 VEKEE
-399 LKGNHIFIDPGKRS
+399 LKGSHIFIDPGKRS

-441 QNILKKYKDE
+441 QNILKKYRDE

-467 SCNIIKFNEFIT
+467 SCNITNFNDFIS
-479 KKISTN
+479 KKINTN

-493 NNKFRQYKWY
+493 NNKFRQYRWY

-511 EDNMLNKIEKTYAKD
+511 EDNMLNKIEKTYTKD

-550 LKRKLQERFKVYDI
+550 LKRKLQERFKVYNI

-577 ELCNN
+577 KLSKN

-588 TNKERKMHSILT
+588 KNKERKMHSILT

-624 FNYYMEYNERPEK
+624 FNYYIEYDERPER
-637 YKRGVDLQKLQTVLT
+637 YRRGVDLQKLQTAIV
-652 EPSNC
+652 PSNC

>member
-1 MIIKYILLYIM
+1 M

-26 TSILNKNEESQNIFN
+26 TSILNNNEESQKIFN
-41 TIQDAVY
+41 SIQDAVY

-60 LRLWCLDKYHNGI
+60 LRLWCLEKYHYGI
-73 DIPLIDENTIKMSM
+73 DIPLITEATIRMCM
-87 KSIILPS
+87 KSIVIPCAS
-94 RGPKP
+94 GRKP
-99 KNNNLLLLNEFKNL
+99 NEDNALLLNEFKNL
-113 HNFTLEDGNNLSSI
+113 HNFTLENGKNLSTI
-127 LDYYA
+127 LNYYA
-132 ITIFTSIETNIK
+132 ITILTSIETNIK

-159 KVFYKNE
+159 KVFYKDE

-179 LYVVKNDIINGTL
+179 LYVVKNDILNGTL
-192 KANEKFHN
+192 KANVKFHN
-200 WIKEYRYKIVPE
+200 WINEYRYKIVPE
-212 EFEINYYYDV
+212 EFEVSYYYDV

-249 FFAIQS
+249 FFPLQS
-255 SIIPNHIQIDTKA
+255 SIIPRHIQMDTKS

-274 NKEKK
+274 DKGKKE
-279 QYLDNVE
+279 YLDNIE

-306 KFDNTIITDGYAT
+306 KFDNTIITDGYAS

-340 KGRKDARELTT
+340 KGRKDAREMTD
-351 EDKEKKKFAKKKL
+351 EDKERDKITKKKL

-369 EMNKLKQKEKP
+369 EMNKLKQKIKP
-380 KKVEKTHEFLYIDD
+380 KKVEKTHEFSYIDD
-394 VDKEE
+394 VEKEE

-441 QNILKKYKDE
+441 QNILKKYRDE

-467 SCNIIKFNEFIT
+467 SCIINKYREFIT
-479 KKISTN
+479 KKTNTN

-511 EDNMLNKIEKTYAKD
+511 EDNMLNKIEKTYTKD

-532 DWSIGKQMKNF
+532 DWSIGKQMKNL

-564 DEYRTSCLNYKTE
+564 DEYRTSCLNYRTE
-577 ELCNN
+577 ELCKN

-588 TNKERKMHSILT
+588 KNKERKMHSILT

-624 FNYYMEYNERPEK
+624 FNYYIEYDERPER
-637 YKRGVDLQKLQTVLT
+637 YRRGVDLQKTTNRNSAVKL
-652 EPSNC
+652 
-657 S
+657 

>member
-1 MIIKYILLYIM
+1 M

-26 TSILNKNEESQNIFN
+26 TSILNKNQESQKIFN
-41 TIQDAVY
+41 AIQDAVY

-60 LRLWCLDKYHNGI
+60 LRLWSLDKYHNGI

-87 KSIILPS
+87 KSILLPS

-99 KNNNLLLLNEFKNL
+99 KNNNLILLNEFKNL

-132 ITIFTSIETNIK
+132 ITILTSIETNIK

-159 KVFYKNE
+159 KVFYKNK

-192 KANEKFHN
+192 TANDKFHN

-212 EFEINYYYDV
+212 DFEVNYYYDV
-222 KATPQKYLKYMIF
+222 KCTPQKYLKYMIF

-249 FFAIQS
+249 FFPIQS
-255 SIIPNHIQIDTKA
+255 SIIPNHIQIDTKSV
-268 IIELLV
+268 IELLV
-274 NKEKK
+274 EKEKK

-319 SLRFIHNDY
+319 SLRFIHNDC

-340 KGRKDARELTT
+340 KGRKDAREMTT
-351 EDKEKKKFAKKKL
+351 EDKEKKKIAKKKL
-364 QDEKN
+364 QDEKK
-369 EMNKLKQKEKP
+369 ELNKLKEKP
-380 KKVEKTHEFLYIDD
+380 KKIEKTHEFPYIDD

-399 LKGNHIFIDPGKRS
+399 LKGSHIFIDPGKRS

-467 SCNIIKFNEFIT
+467 SCNIINFNEFIT
-479 KKISTN
+479 RKISTN

-511 EDNMLNKIEKTYAKD
+511 EDNMLNKIEKTYTKD

-577 ELCNN
+577 ELCKN

-613 DKNGCKNIQKV
+613 DKNGCKNIQKI
-624 FNYYMEYNERPEK
+624 FNHYNLYNERPER

-652 EPSNC
+652 KPSNC

>member
-1 MIIKYILLYIM
+1 MR
-12 KKPPDKYKCIKLPI
+12 KPPDKYKCIKLPI
-26 TSILNKNEESQNIFN
+26 NSILNNNEESQNIFN

-73 DIPLIDENTIKMSM
+73 DIPFINENTIKMCM
-87 KSIILPS
+87 KSLILAS
-94 RGPKP
+94 SGPKP

-113 HNFTLEDGNNLSSI
+113 HNFTLEDGVNLSSI
-127 LDYYA
+127 LNYYA
-132 ITIFTSIETNIK
+132 ITILTSIETNIK

-159 KVFYKNE
+159 KVFYKDE

-179 LYVVKNDIINGTL
+179 LYVVKNDILNGTL
-192 KANEKFHN
+192 KANVKFHN
-200 WIKEYRYKIVPE
+200 WINEYRFKIVPE

-249 FFAIQS
+249 FFPLQS
-255 SIIPNHIQIDTKA
+255 SIIPNHIQIDTKSV
-268 IIELLV
+268 IELLV
-274 NKEKK
+274 DKGKKE
-279 QYLDNVE
+279 YLDNIEV
-286 LNKEFLW
+286 NKEFLW

-340 KGRKDARELTT
+340 KGRKDAKEMT
-351 EDKEKKKFAKKKL
+351 EEYKEKKKLDKKIL
-364 QDEKN
+364 QDEKK
-369 EMNKLKQKEKP
+369 ELNKLKQKDKP
-380 KKVEKTHEFLYIDD
+380 KKIEKIQEFPYIDD
-394 VDKEE
+394 VEKVDLEGK
-399 LKGNHIFIDPGKRS
+399 HIFIDPGKRS
-413 LFTMMNDDGK
+413 LFTMMNDDGR

-441 QNILKKYKDE
+441 QNILKKYRDE

-461 SSYNSK
+461 SLYNSK
-467 SCNIIKFNEFIT
+467 SCNINKYREFIT
-479 KKISTN
+479 KKINTN

-511 EDNMLNKIEKTYAKD
+511 EDNMLNKIEKTYTKD

-550 LKRKLQERFKVYDI
+550 LKRKLQERFKVYNI

-577 ELCNN
+577 ELSKN
-582 LYLPDK
+582 LYLVDK
-588 TNKERKMHSILT
+588 RNKERKMHSILT

-624 FNYYMEYNERPEK
+624 FNYYIEYDERPER
-637 YKRGVDLQKLQTVLT
+637 YKRGVDLQKLQTAIV
-652 EPSNC
+652 PSNC

>member
-1 MIIKYILLYIM
+1 M

-26 TSILNKNEESQNIFN
+26 TSILNNIEESQKIFN

-60 LRLWCLDKYHNGI
+60 LRLWCLEKYYNGI
-73 DIPLIDENTIKMSM
+73 DIPLINENTIKMCM
-87 KSIILPS
+87 KSLILPS
-94 RGPKP
+94 SGPKP
-99 KNNNLLLLNEFKNL
+99 KNNNLILLNEFKNL
-113 HNFTLEDGNNLSSI
+113 HNFTLEDGVNLSSI

-132 ITIFTSIETNIK
+132 ITILTSIETNIK

-159 KVFYKNE
+159 KVLYKDD

-179 LYVVKNDIINGTL
+179 LYVVKNDILNGTL
-192 KANEKFHN
+192 KANVKFHN
-200 WIKEYRYKIVPE
+200 WINENRFKIVPE

-249 FFAIQS
+249 FFPLQS
-255 SIIPNHIQIDTKA
+255 SIIPRHIQIDTKA

-274 NKEKK
+274 DKEKK

-293 DKFFNITQKIKDY
+293 DKYFNITQKIKDY

-340 KGRKDARELTT
+340 KGRKDAREMTT
-351 EDKEKKKFAKKKL
+351 EDKEKKKLDKKIL
-364 QDEKN
+364 QDEKK
-369 EMNKLKQKEKP
+369 ELNKLKQKDKP
-380 KKVEKTHEFLYIDD
+380 KKIEKIQEFPYIDD
-394 VDKEE
+394 VEKVDLEGK
-399 LKGNHIFIDPGKRS
+399 HIFIDPGKRS
-413 LFTMMNDDGK
+413 LFTMMDDDGK

-441 QNILKKYKDE
+441 QNILKKYRDE

-461 SSYNSK
+461 SAYNSK
-467 SCNIIKFNEFIT
+467 SCNINKYREFIT
-479 KKISTN
+479 KKINTN

-511 EDNMLNKIEKTYAKD
+511 EDNMLNKIKKTYTKD

-550 LKRKLQERFKVYDI
+550 LKRKLQECFKVYNI

-577 ELCNN
+577 ELSKN

-624 FNYYMEYNERPEK
+624 FNYYIEYDERPER
-637 YKRGVDLQKLQTVLT
+637 YKRGVDLQKLQTAIVL
-652 EPSNC
+652 SNC

>member
-1 MIIKYILLYIM
+1 M

-26 TSILNKNEESQNIFN
+26 TSILNKNEENQKIFN

-87 KSIILPS
+87 KSILLPS

-132 ITIFTSIETNIK
+132 ITILTSIETNIK

-159 KVFYKNE
+159 NVLYKNE
-166 ITNKEFKKQLFKD
+166 ITNKDFKKQLFKD
-179 LYVVKNDIINGTL
+179 LYVVKNDILNGSL
-192 KANEKFHN
+192 KSNVKFHN
-200 WIKEYRYKIVPE
+200 WINEYRYKIVPE
-212 EFEINYYYDV
+212 NFEVSYYYDV

-235 MNIELEKIEGKMYQ
+235 MNIKLEKIEGKMYQ
-249 FFAIQS
+249 FFPLQS
-255 SIIPNHIQIDTKA
+255 SIIPNHIQMDTKS

-274 NKEKK
+274 DKGKKE
-279 QYLDNVE
+279 YLDNIE

-293 DKFFNITQKIKDY
+293 DKFFNITQRIKDY

-340 KGRKDARELTT
+340 KGRKDARELTD
-351 EDKEKKKFAKKKL
+351 EDKEKKKLSKKIL
-364 QDEKN
+364 QDEKK
-369 EMNKLKQKEKP
+369 ELNKLKQKDKP
-380 KKVEKTHEFLYIDD
+380 KKVEKIQEFSYIDD
-394 VDKEE
+394 VEKEE
-399 LKGNHIFIDPGKRS
+399 LEGNHIFIDPGKRS

-441 QNILKKYKDE
+441 QNILKKYRDE
-451 LEITSKENEL
+451 LEITSKDNEL

-467 SCNIIKFNEFIT
+467 SCIINKYREFIT
-479 KKISTN
+479 KKINTN

-493 NNKFRQYKWY
+493 NNKFRQYRWY

-511 EDNMLNKIEKTYAKD
+511 EDNMLNKIEKTYTKD

-564 DEYRTSCLNYKTE
+564 DEYRTSCLNYRTE
-577 ELCNN
+577 ELCKN

-588 TNKERKMHSILT
+588 KNKERKMHSILT

-624 FNYYMEYNERPEK
+624 FNYYMEYNERPER

>member
-1 MIIKYILLYIM
+1 MR
-12 KKPPDKYKCIKLPI
+12 KPPDKYKCIKLPI
-26 TSILNKNEESQNIFN
+26 TSILNNNEESQKIFN

-73 DIPLIDENTIKMSM
+73 DIPFINENTIKMCM
-87 KSIILPS
+87 KSLILPS
-94 RGPKP
+94 SGPKP

-113 HNFTLEDGNNLSSI
+113 HNFTLEDGVNLSSI

-132 ITIFTSIETNIK
+132 ITILTSIETNIK

-159 KVFYKNE
+159 KVLYKDE
-166 ITNKEFKKQLFKD
+166 IANKEFKKQLFKD
-179 LYVVKNDIINGTL
+179 LYVVKNDILNGTM
-192 KANEKFHN
+192 KANVKFHN
-200 WIKEYRYKIVPE
+200 WINEYRFKIVPE

-249 FFAIQS
+249 FFPLQS
-255 SIIPNHIQIDTKA
+255 SIIPRHIQMDTKSV
-268 IIELLV
+268 IELLV
-274 NKEKK
+274 DKGKK
-279 QYLDNVE
+279 KYLDNIEV
-286 LNKEFLW
+286 NKEFLW
-293 DKFFNITQKIKDY
+293 DKYFNITQKIKDY

-334 KKEKMK
+334 KNEKMK
-340 KGRKDARELTT
+340 KGRKDAKEMT
-351 EDKEKKKFAKKKL
+351 EEEKEKKKLDKKIL
-364 QDEKN
+364 QDEKK
-369 EMNKLKQKEKP
+369 ELNKLKQKDKP
-380 KKVEKTHEFLYIDD
+380 KKIEKIQEFPYIDD
-394 VDKEE
+394 VEKIDLEGK
-399 LKGNHIFIDPGKRS
+399 HIFIDPGKRS
-413 LFTMMNDDGK
+413 LFTMMNDDGR

-441 QNILKKYKDE
+441 QNILKKYRDE

-461 SSYNSK
+461 PAYNSK
-467 SCNIIKFNEFIT
+467 SCNINKYREFIT
-479 KKISTN
+479 KKINTN

-511 EDNMLNKIEKTYAKD
+511 EDNMLNKIEKTYTKD

-550 LKRKLQERFKVYDI
+550 LKRKLQERFKVYNI

-577 ELCNN
+577 ELSKN
-582 LYLPDK
+582 LYLVDK
-588 TNKERKMHSILT
+588 RNKERKMHSILT

-624 FNYYMEYNERPEK
+624 FNYYIEYDERPER
-637 YKRGVDLQKLQTVLT
+637 YKRGVDLQKLQTAIV
-652 EPSNC
+652 PSNC

>member
-1 MIIKYILLYIM
+1 M

-26 TSILNKNEESQNIFN
+26 NSILNNNEESQKIFN

-48 RTNYITTKTSLL
+48 RTNYITTKTCLL
-60 LRLWCLDKYHNGI
+60 LRLWCLEKYHNGI
-73 DIPLIDENTIKMSM
+73 DIPLIDENTIKMCI
-87 KSIILPS
+87 KSLILAS
-94 RGPKP
+94 SGPKP

-113 HNFTLEDGNNLSSI
+113 HNFTLEDGVNLSSI
-127 LDYYA
+127 LNYYA
-132 ITIFTSIETNIK
+132 ITILTSIETNIK

-159 KVFYKNE
+159 KVLYKDE

-179 LYVVKNDIINGTL
+179 LYVVKNDILNGTL
-192 KANEKFHN
+192 KANVKFHN
-200 WIKEYRYKIVPE
+200 WINEYRFKIVPE

-249 FFAIQS
+249 FFPLQS
-255 SIIPNHIQIDTKA
+255 SIIPRHIQIDTKSV
-268 IIELLV
+268 IELLV
-274 NKEKK
+274 DKGKKE
-279 QYLDNVE
+279 YLDNIE

-293 DKFFNITQKIKDY
+293 DKYFNITQKIKDY

-340 KGRKDARELTT
+340 KGRKDAKEMT
-351 EDKEKKKFAKKKL
+351 EEEKEKKKLDKKIL
-364 QDEKN
+364 QDEKKELN
-369 EMNKLKQKEKP
+369 RLKQKDKP
-380 KKVEKTHEFLYIDD
+380 KKIEKIQEFPYIDD
-394 VDKEE
+394 VEKVDLEGK
-399 LKGNHIFIDPGKRS
+399 HIFIDPGKRS

-441 QNILKKYKDE
+441 QNILKKYRDE

-461 SSYNSK
+461 SAYNSK
-467 SCNIIKFNEFIT
+467 SCNINKYREFIT
-479 KKISTN
+479 KKINTN

-511 EDNMLNKIEKTYAKD
+511 EDNMLNKIEKTYTKD

-550 LKRKLQERFKVYDI
+550 LKRKLQERFKVYNI

-577 ELCNN
+577 ELSKN

-588 TNKERKMHSILT
+588 RNKERKMHSILT

-624 FNYYMEYNERPEK
+624 FNYYIEYDERPER
-637 YKRGVDLQKLQTVLT
+637 YKRGVDLQKLQTAIV
-652 EPSNC
+652 PSNC

>member
-1 MIIKYILLYIM
+1 M

-26 TSILNKNEESQNIFN
+26 TSILNNNEENQKIFN

-60 LRLWCLDKYHNGI
+60 LRLWCLEKYHYGI
-73 DIPLIDENTIKMSM
+73 DIPLINENTIKMCM
-87 KSIILPS
+87 KSLILPS
-94 RGPKP
+94 SGPKP

-113 HNFTLEDGNNLSSI
+113 HNFTLENGNNLSSI

-132 ITIFTSIETNIK
+132 ITILTSIETNIK

-159 KVFYKNE
+159 KVLYKDD

-179 LYVVKNDIINGTL
+179 LYVVKNDILNGSL
-192 KANEKFHN
+192 KSNVKFHN
-200 WIKEYRYKIVPE
+200 WINEYRYKIVPE
-212 EFEINYYYDV
+212 EFEVSYYYDI

-249 FFAIQS
+249 FFPLQS
-255 SIIPNHIQIDTKA
+255 SVIPNHIQMDTKSV
-268 IIELLV
+268 IELLV
-274 NKEKK
+274 DKGKKE
-279 QYLDNVE
+279 YLDNIE

-293 DKFFNITQKIKDY
+293 DKYFNITQKIKDY

-340 KGRKDARELTT
+340 KGRKDARELTD
-351 EDKEKKKFAKKKL
+351 EDKEKKKLSKKIL
-364 QDEKN
+364 QDEKK
-369 EMNKLKQKEKP
+369 ELNKLKQKDKP
-380 KKVEKTHEFLYIDD
+380 KKVEKTHEFSYIDD
-394 VDKEE
+394 VEKEE
-399 LKGNHIFIDPGKRS
+399 LKGSHIFIDPGKRS

-441 QNILKKYKDE
+441 QNILKKYRDE

-467 SCNIIKFNEFIT
+467 SCNINKYREFIT
-479 KKISTN
+479 KKINTN

-493 NNKFRQYKWY
+493 NNKFRQYRWY

-511 EDNMLNKIEKTYAKD
+511 EDNMLNKIEKTYTKD

-564 DEYRTSCLNYKTE
+564 DEYRTSCLNYRTE
-577 ELCNN
+577 ELCKN

-588 TNKERKMHSILT
+588 KNKERKMHSILT

-624 FNYYMEYNERPEK
+624 FNYYIEYDERPER
-637 YKRGVDLQKLQTVLT
+637 YKRGVDLQKLQTAIV
-652 EPSNC
+652 PSNC

>member
-1 MIIKYILLYIM
+1 MR
-12 KKPPDKYKCIKLPI
+12 KPPDKYKCIKLPI
-26 TSILNKNEESQNIFN
+26 TSILNNNEESQNIFN

-48 RTNYITTKTSLL
+48 RTNYITTKTNLL
-60 LRLWCLDKYHNGI
+60 LRLWCLEKYHNGI
-73 DIPLIDENTIKMSM
+73 DIPLIDENTIKMCM
-87 KSIILPS
+87 KSLILAS
-94 RGPKP
+94 SGPKP

-113 HNFTLEDGNNLSSI
+113 HNFTLEDGVNLSSI
-127 LDYYA
+127 LNYYA
-132 ITIFTSIETNIK
+132 ITILTSIETNIK

-159 KVFYKNE
+159 KVLYKND
-166 ITNKEFKKQLFKD
+166 ITNKDFKKQLFKD
-179 LYVVKNDIINGTL
+179 LYVVKNDILNGTL
-192 KANEKFHN
+192 KANVKFHN
-200 WIKEYRYKIVPE
+200 WINENRYKIVPE
-212 EFEINYYYDV
+212 IFEVSYYYDV

-249 FFAIQS
+249 FFPLQS
-255 SIIPNHIQIDTKA
+255 SIIPRHIQIDTKSV
-268 IIELLV
+268 IELLV
-274 NKEKK
+274 DKGKKE
-279 QYLDNVE
+279 YLDNIEV
-286 LNKEFLW
+286 NKEFLW
-293 DKFFNITQKIKDY
+293 DKYFNITQKIKDY
-306 KFDNTIITDGYAT
+306 NFDNTIITDGYAT

-334 KKEKMK
+334 KKGKMK
-340 KGRKDARELTT
+340 KGRKDAKEMT
-351 EDKEKKKFAKKKL
+351 EEEKEKKKLDKKIL
-364 QDEKN
+364 QDEKK
-369 EMNKLKQKEKP
+369 ELNKLKQKDKP
-380 KKVEKTHEFLYIDD
+380 KKIEKIQEFPYIDD
-394 VDKEE
+394 VEKEDLE
-399 LKGNHIFIDPGKRS
+399 GKHIFIDPGKRS

-441 QNILKKYKDE
+441 QNILKKYRDE

-467 SCNIIKFNEFIT
+467 SCNINKYREFIT
-479 KKISTN
+479 KKINTN

-493 NNKFRQYKWY
+493 NNKFRQYRWY

-511 EDNMLNKIEKTYAKD
+511 EDNMLNKIEKTYTKD

-564 DEYRTSCLNYKTE
+564 DEYRTSCLNYRTE
-577 ELCNN
+577 ELCKN

-588 TNKERKMHSILT
+588 KNKERKMHSILT

-624 FNYYMEYNERPEK
+624 FNYYIEYDERPER
-637 YKRGVDLQKLQTVLT
+637 YRRGVDLQKLQTAIV
-652 EPSNC
+652 PSNC